1 MRDYVIKRLAQ
12 GILLVFAVTILTFA
26 IMQMMPG
33 DPVELMAGDRVTA
46 EKKLELKEHWGLDK
60 PAYVQYLYWIGNIA
74 EGDFGTSIRSRESVS
89 DMLKQ
94 RVSITL
100 QIVGISLIL
109 EFLISVPLGLIAAC
123 RRDSFLDKSLVT
135 ATTILGAI
143 PKFWAAI
150 IFILIFSV
158 KLKWLPMN
166 GYESAKYLILPVASI
181 VLTALTEVLRLTRSE
196 VLEVYREKY
205 IQTAYAKGL
214 KNKIVLFKHVLRNA
228 LIPVCVIFFL
238 YLPWLIGGEVII
250 ENIFSIPGMGRMLW
264 EGIVVHDYP
273 VIQACILIIA
283 ILTVLCNIA
292 ADIVTGF
299 LDPRIRIEL
308 KGEIK

>member
-1 MRDYVIKRLAQ
+1 LRDYIVKRLAQ
-12 GILLVFAVTILTFA
+12 GLLLVFAVTVLTFS

-33 DPVELMAGDRVTA
+33 DPIDLLAGDRVTA
-46 EKKLELKEHWGLDK
+46 ETKMELKEQWGLDK
-60 PAYVQYLYWIGNIA
+60 PAYVQYCYWIGNIA
-74 EGDFGTSIRSRESVS
+74 QGDFGTSIRSREKVT

-94 RVSITL
+94 RLGVTL
-100 QIVGISLIL
+100 TIVGISMIL
-109 EFLISVPLGLIAAC
+109 EFLIAVPLGLIAAYK
-123 RRDSFLDKSLVT
+123 RDSVLDKMIVSI
-135 ATTILGAI
+135 TTVLGAI

-158 KLKWLPMN
+158 KLNWLPMS
-166 GYESAKYLILPVASI
+166 GFSGPKYLILPVASI
-181 VLTALTEVLRLTRSE
+181 VLTALTEILRLTRSE

-214 KNKIVLFKHVLRNA
+214 KNKIVLSKHVLRNA
-228 LIPVCVIFFL
+228 LIPVCVMFFL

-264 EGIVVHDYP
+264 EGIVAHDYP

-283 ILTVLCNIA
+283 ILTVLSNIA
-292 ADIVTGF
+292 GDIMTGF
-299 LDPRIRIEL
+299 LDPRIRVEM